1 MRDNRYIPSHPP
13 LDTLTLKSL
22 AYWNGTWVPL
32 AEISIPL
39 DDFGFLM
46 GISVIERLR
55 TFGGKLFRAEQ
66 HLGRLRRS
74 MEILGWDAEQLS
86 QEVAAVLEEFIE
98 RNASLI
104 ADGDDWSISIF
115 VTPGKSASAEK
126 PTVCVHGSPLPFQD
140 WSKQFEAGVHAVIV
154 NTRQIPGNC
163 WPAELKCR
171 SRMHYYLADREAE
184 ARQPGARAILLDQ
197 DGFVGEGSTAN
208 VVAYFAD
215 RGLVTPLRSKVLPGV
230 SQEVLYELADSLG
243 VAHCE
248 ADLLPAELAKADEI
262 FFTSTSVCLLAVVE
276 LDGKKVGNGK
286 PGEMYGRL
294 LLAWSELVGI
304 DIARQSEQ
312 FCDRVLPERN

>member
-1 MRDNRYIPSHPP
+1 MQ
-13 LDTLTLKSL
+13 SL
-22 AYWNGTWVPL
+22 AYWNGTWVPKSEL
-32 AEISIPL
+32 SIPL
-39 DDFGFLM
+39 EDLGFVM
-46 GISVIERLR
+46 GVSVIERLR

-74 MEILGWDAEQLS
+74 IEILGWDAERLS
-86 QEVAAVLEEFIE
+86 EEVAAALEEFVV
-98 RNASLI
+98 RNGPLI
-104 ADGDDWSISIF
+104 ADGDDWSIGVF
-115 VTPGKSASAEK
+115 VTPGKSAKATE
-126 PTVCVHGSPLPFQD
+126 PTVCVHGFPLPFHD
-140 WSKQFEAGVHAVIV
+140 WAEQFASGVEAVIV
-154 NTRQIPGNC
+154 ETRQIPENC

-184 ARQPGARAILLDQ
+184 TRQPGARAILLDQ

-215 RGLVTPLRSKVLPGV
+215 RGLVTPRRSKVLPGV

-262 FFTSTSVCLLAVVE
+262 FFTSTSVCLLPVVE

-286 PGEMYGRL
+286 PGDLYMRL
-294 LLAWSELVGI
+294 LLAWSELIGV
-304 DIARQSEQ
+304 DIGQQAQQ
-312 FCDRVLPERN
+312 FSCRD

>member
-1 MRDNRYIPSHPP
+1 M
-13 LDTLTLKSL
+13 KSL

-39 DDFGFLM
+39 DDLGFLM

-74 MEILGWDAEQLS
+74 MKIVGWDADALGE
-86 QEVAAVLEEFIE
+86 EVETALAGLME
-98 RNASLI
+98 RNAPLI
-104 ADGDDWSISIF
+104 ADSDDWSISVF
-115 VTPGKSASAEK
+115 VTPGKSASADK

-140 WSKQFEAGVHAVIV
+140 WSKQFETGVEAVIV
-154 NTRQIPGNC
+154 DTRQIPENC

-215 RGLVTPLRSKVLPGV
+215 RGLVTPLRTKVLPGV

-248 ADLLPAELAKADEI
+248 ADLLPEELAKADEI
-262 FFTSTSVCLLAVVE
+262 FFTSTSVCLLAVVQ
-276 LDGKKVGNGK
+276 LDGEEVGPGK

-294 LLAWSELVGI
+294 LLAWSKLVGV
-304 DIARQSEQ
+304 DIEKQALKYSQR
-312 FCDRVLPERN
+312 D